1 MSAINKALSKRPLIL
16 RLTRFLLKRSHGN
29 QEAVQEA
36 IQETYLAV
44 SRSYATFS
52 HKSTFFTWVCKIA
65 LNKLRD
71 YYRDQVRHESHFIV
85 PAINTLNSIFDPN
98 LSPEE
103 KVTLDEL
110 PINDFEVF
118 PVQRKAV
125 IQPFVESWTSRPY
138 RKGSAYFQ
146 LTKPESVQN
155 YKQILVQE
163 KTTGKVYSGANAR
176 QLLGLPDYEVKVSP
190 ASHDKYN
197 IFIQSTSVN
206 RNLVPGTL
214 LIVLK

>member
-85 PAINTLNSIFDPN
+85 PAIDTLNSIFDPGV
-98 LSPEE
+98 SPEE

-110 PINDFEVF
+110 
-118 PVQRKAV
+118 R
-125 IQPFVESWTSRPY
+125 SR
-138 RKGSAYFQ
+138 
-146 LTKPESVQN
+146 V
-155 YKQILVQE
+155 
-163 KTTGKVYSGANAR
+163 NACLNLLPPQYR
-176 QLLGLPDYEVKVSP
+176 QLLQLRYYEDLSNRQISLKL
-190 ASHDKYN
+190 N
-197 IFIQSTSVN
+197 ISKRSLEGKLY
-206 RNLVPGTL
+206 RAKKL
-214 LIVLK
+214 LAKLYAPEK